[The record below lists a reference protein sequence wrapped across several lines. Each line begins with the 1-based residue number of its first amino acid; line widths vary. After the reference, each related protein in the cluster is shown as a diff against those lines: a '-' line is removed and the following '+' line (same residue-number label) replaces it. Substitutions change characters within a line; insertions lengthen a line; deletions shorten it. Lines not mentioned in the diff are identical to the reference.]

1 MKIYTVQ
8 IQEKI
13 YYDFSVSTIKCGC
26 FTTLEAALQ
35 KAKEVYEKLCSEFE
49 EDIEEYEEEYGGAA
63 EFEEDPDTGYYSV
76 AFGDEENHEV
86 HLVTVDE
93 WELRE

>member
-1 MKIYTVQ
+1 MKVYTVQ
-8 IQEKI
+8 IDEKF

-26 FTTLEAALQ
+26 FISREMALQ

-49 EDIEEYEEEYGGAA
+49 EDMEENEDTTEI
-63 EFEEDPDTGYYSV
+63 EEDPDTGYYSI
-76 AFGDEENHEV
+76 AFGEEENHEV

-93 WELRE
+93 WEVK